1 MMNVPVRDLSPAGP
15 TFVSQAS
22 YWMPELMPV
31 SAWVEHAPFGFWLV
45 DALRP
50 RTIVEL
56 GVHHGFSYFVFCQA
70 VRRLALQ
77 ARCFAIDSFEG
88 DEHAGLY
95 GNDVYEDVLRRNR
108 RYHGFSQVIRSTFA
122 QACDQ

>member
-1 MMNVPVRDLSPAGP
+1 
-15 TFVSQAS
+15 FVSPAS

-31 SAWVEHAPFGFWLV
+31 SAWVEHAPFAFWIM

-70 VRRLALQ
+70 VQRLHLP
-77 ARCFAIDSFEG
+77 ARCFAIDTWLGDKHAGFYG
-88 DEHAGLY
+88 DE
-95 GNDVYEDVLRRNR
+95 VYAAVRSNNR
-108 RYHGFSQVIRSTFA
+108 RYENFSRLIRSDFSDACA
-122 QACDQ
+122 Q